1 MAGQVRQRNQEEKG
15 RQIRKAQT
23 NWYITFQKSEKQS
36 KIHRRGKP
44 LPICVS
50 KALKETASIIT
61 SKETI
66 EIEIKHKVK
75 HEIEYEEG
83 QEGKEFLR

>member
-1 MAGQVRQRNQEEKG
+1 LAGQVRQGNQEEKG
-15 RQIRKAQT
+15 SQIGKAQA

-36 KIHRRGKP
+36 KIHRGSKP

-50 KALKETASIIT
+50 KALKEADSIIT

-66 EIEIKHKVK
+66 EIEIKRKVK
-75 HEIEYEEG
+75 HEIKYEEG

>member
-1 MAGQVRQRNQEEKG
+1 MAGQARQGNQEEKG
-15 RQIRKAQT
+15 SQIGKAQA

-36 KIHRRGKP
+36 KIHRGSKP

-50 KALKETASIIT
+50 KALKETTSIIT

-66 EIEIKHKVK
+66 EIEIKHEIEY
-75 HEIEYEEG
+75 EIEYEEG